1 MSIPI
6 DAYAVQWASTAV
18 ITPEHKEANPVQE
31 QHNLQ
36 TFKFYVSPSAYKVQD
51 LEVTGFLVLQSA
63 SIVSWILWKAAE
75 RVVPD
80 LGPVVKDCLQPD
92 ACKQRLHHYHSD

>member
-36 TFKFYVSPSAYKVQD
+36 TFKLLFA
-51 LEVTGFLVLQSA
+51 
-63 SIVSWILWKAAE
+63 ILCFSF
-75 RVVPD
+75 
-80 LGPVVKDCLQPD
+80 CL
-92 ACKQRLHHYHSD
+92 